1 MNQIPKTTSSQN
13 KIILSFSVT
22 KSYTTIK
29 IIYDILK
36 LYFWYAAGVEKMD
49 YKHRH
54 IADA

>member
-49 YKHRH
+49 CKHRH